1 MQNTMWVGNQQFE
14 HNMGK
19 CNKRNRPTLHNDR
32 TCPTCKTERAMQV
45 RHAKLQA
52 RFSGNDESGKGLQQL
67 EHVYVLAVMH
77 ELLKQNALI
86 FNEQNLQCQVR
97 SWC

>member
-1 MQNTMWVGNQQFE
+1 MQNTMWVGNQQFA

-19 CNKRNRPTLHNDR
+19 CSKRN
-32 TCPTCKTERAMQV
+32 TERAMQV

-86 FNEQNLQCQVR
+86 FNEQNLQRQVR